1 MTPMTQT
8 LLDESYDEYPR
19 IEEAFQAVL
28 DESLHPRSPE
38 MLYEIV
44 SHLDLRPGTN
54 VLDLGC
60 GEGQQALK
68 LARDFGF
75 TVHGIDPVGRHI
87 EIASEAL
94 AEAAETTPE
103 LGERVRFEPGTAE
116 AQPAGDASVDLI
128 WCKDVLVHVEALD
141 RAAAECRRVLCSDGR
156 MLIYHS
162 VFWTNRMHPD
172 EAELLVSPP
181 GVFQTDPQRVEAS
194 FIRAGFQIEECIE
207 LASEWGEWGEE
218 ATGQAGRRLLH
229 TARLLRAP
237 ERYIAQF
244 GQSNYDIMLGDCL
257 WHVNRMIG
265 KMSPRVYLLKV
276 ADRV

>member
-1 MTPMTQT
+1 MPQSF
-8 LLDESYDEYPR
+8 LDESYDEYPR

-28 DESLHPRSPE
+28 DESLHPRGPE
-38 MLYEIV
+38 MLYEMV
-44 SHLDLRPGTN
+44 RNLGLRPGAN

-68 LARDFGF
+68 LARDFGVA
-75 TVHGIDPVGRHI
+75 VHGIDPVSRHI
-87 EIASEAL
+87 EIAREAL
-94 AEAAETTPE
+94 AEAVETMPE
-103 LGERVRFEPGTAE
+103 LRKRVRFELGTAE
-116 AQPAGDASVDLI
+116 AQPVADASVDLI
-128 WCKDVLVHVEALD
+128 WCKDVLVHVDALD
-141 RAAAECRRVLCSDGR
+141 DALAECRRVLRSGGF

-162 VFWTNRMHPD
+162 VFWTDRITPA

-181 GVFQTDPQRVEAS
+181 GVFQTDPLLVEAS
-194 FIRAGFQIEECIE
+194 FIRAGFQIDECIE

-218 ATGQAGRRLLH
+218 ATGQAGRRLIH

-244 GQSNYDIMLGDCL
+244 GQSNYNIMLGDCL

-265 KMSPRVYLLKV
+265 KMSPRVYVLKV
-276 ADRV
+276 ATRI

>member
-1 MTPMTQT
+1 MVLTG
-8 LLDESYDEYPR
+8 LDEFYDDYPR

-38 MLYEIV
+38 MLYEMV
-44 SHLDLRPGTN
+44 SNLGLRPGAN

-68 LARDFGF
+68 LARDFGLA
-75 TVHGIDPVGRHI
+75 VHGIDPVARHI
-87 EIASEAL
+87 EIASASL
-94 AEAAETTPE
+94 AEAADATPE
-103 LGERVRFEPGTAE
+103 LRKRVRFELGTAA

-141 RAAAECRRVLCSDGR
+141 RAVAECRRVLRSGGF

-162 VFWTNRMHPD
+162 VFWTDRMYPG
-172 EAELLVSPP
+172 EAELFVSPP
-181 GVFQTDPQRVEAS
+181 GVFQSDPKFVEAS
-194 FIRAGFQIEECIE
+194 FTAGGFQIDECIE

-218 ATGQAGRRLLH
+218 ATGQAGQRLIH

-244 GQSNYDIMLGDCL
+244 GRSNYDIMLGDCL

-276 ADRV
+276 A

>member
-1 MTPMTQT
+1 MAQSF
-8 LLDESYDEYPR
+8 LDASYDEYPR
-19 IEEAFQAVL
+19 IEEAFQAAL
-28 DESLHPRSPE
+28 DESLHARGPE

-44 SHLDLRPGTN
+44 SNLGLGRGAH

-60 GEGQQALK
+60 GEGQQSLK

-75 TVHGIDPVGRHI
+75 SVHGIDPVARHI
-87 EIASEAL
+87 EIASASL
-94 AEAAETTPE
+94 AEAADTTPE
-103 LGERVRFEPGTAE
+103 LRERVRFELGTAE
-116 AQPAGDASVDLI
+116 AQPVRDASVDLI

-141 RAAAECRRVLCSDGR
+141 RAVAECRRVLRSGGF

-162 VFWTNRMHPD
+162 VFWTDRMYPG
-172 EAELLVSPP
+172 EAELFVSPP
-181 GVFQTDPQRVEAS
+181 GVFQTDPQFVEAS
-194 FIRAGFQIEECIE
+194 FTAGGFQIDECIE

-218 ATGQAGRRLLH
+218 ASGQAGRRLIH
-229 TARLLRAP
+229 TARLRRAP
-237 ERYIAQF
+237 EQYIAQF

-276 ADRV
+276 A